1 VTGVA
6 RHNLRYSYGVDLKAL
21 SVRQP
26 WAGLLARGVKRF
38 EVRSWRPSHLGLY
51 ILHASSGKPRDIR
64 DHREEPLFQRALLR
78 ADMKDEA
85 NWDQGALIAVV
96 KIVRVWGLGAWPKGL
111 TSLDKYLSK
120 HGPNDFLWE
129 VGRRWVF
136 NRPIPCDGA
145 LRLWTPPPETRRA
158 LAAQLSRLKVPLP
171 RE

>member
-1 VTGVA
+1 M
-6 RHNLRYSYGVDLKAL
+6 DLKAL

-38 EVRSWRPSHLGLY
+38 EVRSWRPSQLGLY
-51 ILHASSGKPRDIR
+51 ILHASSGKTREIR
-64 DHREEPLFQRALLR
+64 DLRQESLYRRALTR

-96 KIVRVWGLGAWPKGL
+96 KIVRVWGLGSWPKGL
-111 TSLDKYLSK
+111 TPLDKYLSK

-136 NRPIPCDGA
+136 NRPIPSEGA
-145 LRLWTPPPETRRA
+145 PRLWTPPPETRRA